1 MVVGVLRLEILLH
14 APHSLKEK
22 RGLVKK
28 LLARCR
34 NDFPLSCAVVDV
46 QDLWQRANFGFAMVH
61 HDEGAIHRVYERLAE
76 SIEETGFAEIV
87 DRFIE
92 FLHY

>member
-1 MVVGVLRLEILLH
+1 MVVGVLHLEILLH
-14 APHSLKEK
+14 APQSIKEK
-22 RGLVKK
+22 RSLVKK

-34 NDFPLSCAVVDV
+34 NNFPVSAAEVGA
-46 QDLWQRANFGFAMVH
+46 QDLWQRTHLGFAMVH
-61 HDEGAIHRVYERLAE
+61 HDEKAIHQVYDRLDE

-92 FLHY
+92 ILHY